1 MEISKDR
8 KMKHERGFQRIFW
21 AAAAALVFGCSMVS
35 GAMPGSNV
43 PGSTGALDAFAPPSS
58 TPFLPDFATRTPT
71 AADPATG
78 TFTVMIVFTATTTPI
93 STPTATLF
101 LFPSPTPTPTVTMT
115 IYFLPSVTPTGV
127 HPPQSQPTATPRP
140 VVYPSATP
148 TVYVPPA
155 NTATQLPTATATPF
169 AGDAAT
175 AVPTDTSFP
184 TVTSTNPPLTT
195 ATPTPTA
202 TFTLR
207 PSATPT
213 TAASSG
219 CVVYNY
225 DYESQTAALLNQ
237 QRNQNGL
244 PSLAVNAALTA
255 SARGHSIDMVTHNL
269 EQHNG
274 SDGSTPQQRM
284 KAAGYGGSWWGEII
298 YWGGGSY
305 GTPSQAVTWWM
316 NDPPHKDVIL
326 GTHYTDF
333 GAGYVSCS
341 TFSYGG
347 FFTVD
352 FGGP

>member
-1 MEISKDR
+1 MRRVSEYR
-8 KMKHERGFQRIFW
+8 RIVW

-43 PGSTGALDAFAPPSS
+43 PGSAGGLDPFAPPSS
-58 TPFLPDFATRTPT
+58 TPFLPDFATRTP

-78 TFTVMIVFTATTTPI
+78 TFTVMIVFTETATPI
-93 STPTATLF
+93 STPTETLF
-101 LFPSPTPTPTVTMT
+101 LFPTPFPTPTVTVT
-115 IYFLPSVTPTGV
+115 IYILPSVTPTGA
-127 HPPQSQPTATPRP
+127 HPPQPQPTATPRP

-155 NTATQLPTATATPF
+155 STAAPWPTATATPDP
-169 AGDAAT
+169 GDAAT
-175 AVPTDTSFP
+175 AVPTATPLP
-184 TVTSTNPPLTT
+184 TVTSVNPPLAT
-195 ATPTPTA
+195 ATPTPAA
-202 TFTLR
+202 TFTLH

-213 TAASSG
+213 AAASGG

-225 DYESQTAALLNQ
+225 DYELQTAALLNQ

-244 PSLAVNAALTA
+244 ASLAVNAALTA

-298 YWGGGSY
+298 YWGRDLTARLPRPSLGG
-305 GTPSQAVTWWM
+305 
-316 NDPPHKDVIL
+316 
-326 GTHYTDF
+326 
-333 GAGYVSCS
+333 
-341 TFSYGG
+341 
-347 FFTVD
+347 
-352 FGGP
+352 